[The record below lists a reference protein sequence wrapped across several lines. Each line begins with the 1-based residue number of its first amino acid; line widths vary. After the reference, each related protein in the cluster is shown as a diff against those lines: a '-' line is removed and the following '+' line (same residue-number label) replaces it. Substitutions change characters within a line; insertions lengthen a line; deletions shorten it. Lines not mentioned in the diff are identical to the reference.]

1 MKRTTD
7 VRGWAAGANAAA
19 LPIANATMT
28 CRMVTASYSVCNEI
42 YGDNVDY

>member
-7 VRGWAAGANAAA
+7 VRGCAAGANAAA
-19 LPIANATMT
+19 LPIAKATMT
-28 CRMVTASYSVCNEI
+28 RFMITASYSVCNEI